1 MKRKKEN
8 EKEPW
13 RLPGLFF
20 LFGNLKK
27 PELVPVLCGRINLL
41 RKKKVLRDNLQ
52 EK

>member
-1 MKRKKEN
+1 MSGFLD
-8 EKEPW
+8 
-13 RLPGLFF
+13 RLRALAIARALF

>member
-1 MKRKKEN
+1 MKKS
-8 EKEPW
+8 
-13 RLPGLFF
+13 PGDCQGSF